1 MHDDIK
7 PVFIEL
13 SSDNLL
19 PKWLQNS
26 NELLHSIIWVRWP
39 KNVFVESQTLE
50 IGVYSAV
57 IEINEPYQSNHKVK
71 AYMGL
76 DTGSQ
81 LITKSR
87 QWNSVHVRKMVKKC
101 SEKGKKRRETLRG
114 LKKGHINKERHINKE
129 KELEPKESYIE
140 DGH

>member
-26 NELLHSIIWVRWP
+26 NELLHGIIWVRWP
-39 KNVFVESQTLE
+39 RNVFVESQTLE

-114 LKKGHINKERHINKE
+114 LKKRTYK
-129 KELEPKESYIE
+129 
-140 DGH
+140 